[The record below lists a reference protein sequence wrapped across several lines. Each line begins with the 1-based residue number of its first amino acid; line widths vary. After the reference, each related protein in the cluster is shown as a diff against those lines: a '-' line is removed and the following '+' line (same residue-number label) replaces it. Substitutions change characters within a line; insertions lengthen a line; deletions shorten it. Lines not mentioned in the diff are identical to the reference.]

1 MLLFRSYDMIYILL
15 RGDNWLKRKTTV
27 AQKKSKWQQQQKP
40 KSKKKNPPN
49 YSGNNIENAPVI
61 HLDIYTRL
69 VKCISIVGHSI
80 KIW

>member
-1 MLLFRSYDMIYILL
+1 MTTTT
-15 RGDNWLKRKTTV
+15 KTKI
-27 AQKKSKWQQQQKP
+27 QKKKT
-40 KSKKKNPPN
+40 PN

-80 KIW
+80 KI